1 MTHYSL
7 KPLTLDENLIYL
19 RCDGAFVYLE
29 RYSSQPWLFP
39 IRVYLTSSTLFHG
52 QYHVGSW
59 SRSQALVKSLR
70 SLRAGDKRH
79 RVFCPCPC
87 HVSASGPQPFSN
99 PSCVSPRNNKG
110 HGCRG
115 SVLLKL
121 DKTVVIRIP
130 SRHAQLRCYSC
141 RDEIWES
148 GRSSCLPGKLS
159 AADHK

>member
-29 RYSSQPWLFP
+29 RYSSQPWLFRT
-39 IRVYLTSSTLFHG
+39 RVYLASSTLFHG
-52 QYHVGSW
+52 QYHVGTC
-59 SRSQALVKSLR
+59 SRSKALVKSLR
-70 SLRAGDKRH
+70 SLCAGDKRH
-79 RVFCPCPC
+79 RVFCPCPY
-87 HVSASGPQPFSN
+87 HVSAYGPRLYVN
-99 PSCVSPRNNKG
+99 PACVFPRNNKG

-115 SVLLKL
+115 SVLKL
-121 DKTVVIRIP
+121 GRTVAIRIP

-141 RDEIWES
+141 RDKIWQS
-148 GRSSCLPGKLS
+148 GRSSCLLGKLS